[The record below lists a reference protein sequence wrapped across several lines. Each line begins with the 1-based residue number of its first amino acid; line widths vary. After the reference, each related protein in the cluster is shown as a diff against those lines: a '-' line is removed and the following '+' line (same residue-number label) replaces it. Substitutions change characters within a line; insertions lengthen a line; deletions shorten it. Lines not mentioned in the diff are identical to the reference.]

1 MIVDGPR
8 ASVVVRPQRRQH
20 GKALLVRGL
29 TFGVAEQVFAKCVR
43 EPSLEV
49 QPKGDVAVRVY
60 LQYDFGYL

>member
-20 GKALLVRGL
+20 SKAFLVRGL
-29 TFGVAEQVFAKCVR
+29 TFGVAQQIFVKCVG

-49 QPKGDVAVRVY
+49 QPKSDVTVRVY
-60 LQYDFGYL
+60 L